1 MIEVVYLAKRELLN
15 NYLHEYSTSTDSIHE
30 EFLLITKN
38 YLVSGPSDIWSVAK
52 YILLTE
58 FEGRTVFTDRV
69 FSSSIYGPSA
79 KRAGHKSKVK
89 NEDP

>member
-58 FEGRTVFTDRV
+58 FEDRTV
-69 FSSSIYGPSA
+69 SYGPSFFLLI
-79 KRAGHKSKVK
+79 RANQQHQHLTL
-89 NEDP
+89 